1 MLKFFIDGFKINA
14 IFTLFSRLT
23 GFIRDIFFA
32 YFLGAGIHSDIFF
45 IASKIPNLFRRIT
58 AEGAF
63 TSSFLPVYSGLLSGK
78 NRKIAEEFSKLIFVI
93 LLILITILTI
103 ILEIFMNE
111 LILLIAPGFQENQ
124 ELLNQIITLSRF
136 TILFLPIIS
145 IVALFGA
152 MLNASGKFAP
162 FAFTPIILN
171 VCLVI
176 ACIFIAKNMT
186 IKSFPLAIALPVSG
200 IIQLLFILF
209 FSFKYKLISKDFF
222 NFLKLKKQNL
232 LKFSKLLNVTMKRF
246 FPAMLSGGI
255 FQINILVD
263 TLLAS
268 FLGVGAISF
277 LYYAD
282 RLVQLPLGVI
292 GVALGTALI
301 SSLSRPT
308 ILKNKTKTAIQF
320 EQSLKI
326 CIFFS
331 IPAMLALL
339 FFPEIIVNS
348 LFKRGNF
355 GSYES
360 EQTTFALICY
370 SLGIPFLIMT
380 KSCQAVFLASGKTY
394 RIMLIS
400 LFQLIANIILSLI
413 LMKHLFHGGIALA
426 TSISTFLGCVF
437 YFKLIYNDKK
447 IRVGKLTLNND
458 FGLVYLIKYIFV
470 ILFISLMMIIF
481 LDFLIFL
488 FDFINLEINLF
499 YVFLFALLG
508 ICFFTFIT
516 YITKQIPVEL
526 FNNIK

>member
-1 MLKFFIDGFKINA
+1 MLKFFLDGFKINA
-14 IFTLFSRLT
+14 VFTLASRLT

-63 TSSFLPVYSGLLSGK
+63 TSSFLPVYSGLFNGK
-78 NRKIAEEFSKLIFVI
+78 NKKNAEQFSKLIFII
-93 LLILITILTI
+93 LLIFIIILTI
-103 ILEIFMNE
+103 ILEVFMNE
-111 LILLIAPGFQENQ
+111 LILMIAPGFYENK
-124 ELLNQIITLSRF
+124 ELLNQIVILSRF

-171 VCLVI
+171 ISLICACL
-176 ACIFIAKNMT
+176 FIYKNFN
-186 IKSFPLAIALPVSG
+186 IKSFPLALALPMSG
-200 IIQLLFILF
+200 LIQLLFICF
-209 FSFKYKLISKDFF
+209 YSFKYKLISKEFF
-222 NFLKLKKQNL
+222 NIFKLKKQMILKL
-232 LKFSKLLNVTMKRF
+232 LKPLNLTMRRF

-268 FLGVGAISF
+268 FLGVGAVSF

-301 SSLSRPT
+301 SSLSRPV
-308 ILKNKTKTAIQF
+308 ILKSRIKTAIQF
-320 EQSLKI
+320 EKALKI
-326 CIFFS
+326 CIYFS
-331 IPAMLALL
+331 IPSMLALL
-339 FFPEIIVNS
+339 YFPEIIVNA
-348 LFKRGNF
+348 LFQRGNF
-355 GSYES
+355 GIGEA
-360 EQTTFALICY
+360 EKTIFALICY
-370 SLGIPFLIMT
+370 SFGIPFLIAI

-394 RIMLIS
+394 KIMLIS
-400 LFQLIANIILSLI
+400 LFQLLANIILSII
-413 LMKHLFHGGIALA
+413 LMQYLFHGGIALA
-426 TSISTFLGCVF
+426 TSISTFLGCVL

-447 IRVGKLTLNND
+447 IRIGKLTLNND
-458 FGLVYLIKYIFV
+458 YGLIYLTKYIFV
-470 ILFISLMMIIF
+470 ILFISFLMIIF
-481 LDFLIFL
+481 LKFLIIL
-488 FDFINLEINLF
+488 FDFINLDISLF
-499 YVFLFALLG
+499 YAFIFAFLG

-516 YITKQIPVEL
+516 YITKQIPLEL